1 MTRLSGKTI
10 IDQARIGPNR
20 PSTDFDKSDFDSA
33 IANKGN
39 TVIFEKAYLCACKS
53 KESDHSNMCHN
64 CGGVGWI
71 FANPTRCEMIITG
84 IALDNKLK
92 EGALREWGMLDMG
105 AVKVTS
111 YNEDKL
117 SYMDKVTIT
126 DATAEHNQIVYLVL
140 DDDNDQLFAYTKYDI
155 VGVDNIA
162 MFVNVDTKLKRLI
175 EGTDYT
181 FRDNVLLFNSQY
193 NSLLNACVTI
203 RYIHHPVFHIIDIVR
218 ESMTSPAKQGTVK
231 LIMPVHAI
239 AKRAHLIANVE
250 NFDGDRLLDNSWKA
264 TACDQEVLT
273 KFQRQLRY
281 ATPQDIYDNL
291 TPLQRE
297 ELEDILN
304 TNDSDAS

>member
-1 MTRLSGKTI
+1 MRLSGKTI

-39 TVIFEKAYLCACKS
+39 VVIFEKAYLCACKS
-53 KESDHSNMCHN
+53 KESDHRNTCKN

-117 SYMDKVTIT
+117 SFMDRITIT
-126 DATAEHNQIVYLVL
+126 DATAEHNQIVYPTLT
-140 DDDNDQLFAYTKYDI
+140 DDEAQLFAYTKYDI
-155 VGVDNIA
+155 VSIDNIA
-162 MFVNVDTKLKRLI
+162 MFVDVNVKLKRLV
-175 EGTDYT
+175 EGIDYT
-181 FRDNVLLFNSQY
+181 FRDNVILFDAQY
-193 NSLLNACVTI
+193 NVSLNSCVTI
-203 RYIHHPVFHIIDIVR
+203 RYVHNPVFHIIDIVR
-218 ESMTSPAKQGTVK
+218 ESMTSPAKQGAIK
-231 LIMPVHAI
+231 LILPVHAI
-239 AKRAHLIANVE
+239 AKRAHLIADVE
-250 NFDGDRLLDNSWKA
+250 NFDGDRLLDNSWKSSM
-264 TACDQEVLT
+264 CEQDSLT

-281 ATPQDIYDNL
+281 SVAQEIYDNL
-291 TPLQRE
+291 TVAQR
-297 ELEDILN
+297 
-304 TNDSDAS
+304 ASLLALLS